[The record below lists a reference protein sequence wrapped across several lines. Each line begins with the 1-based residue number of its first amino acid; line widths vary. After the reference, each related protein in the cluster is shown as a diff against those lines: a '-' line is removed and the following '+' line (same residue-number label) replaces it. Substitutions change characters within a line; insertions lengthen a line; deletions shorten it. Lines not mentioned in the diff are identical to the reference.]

1 MPAAANRATTAAPAG
16 VVRDEAAPVAN
27 AAAELVAAADE
38 PVALAEADV
47 GEAVVA
53 VFATLATEA
62 MEEEAAARRLE
73 EVSILAL
80 DCLIMLGDLRL
91 SSSAVLSDL
100 VLHGRLLV
108 AVRAVVVARQDIRVH
123 IAQADP
129 VVAVLLAPLDAL
141 LVAADTGVDNVL
153 GCAVGSKGGG
163 SKGNEASEDGYGT
176 HGEVCKGVRVRRALY

>member
-38 PVALAEADV
+38 HVALAEADV

-73 EVSILAL
+73 EVSI
-80 DCLIMLGDLRL
+80 RL
-91 SSSAVLSDL
+91 SIASLCSGTYGSA
-100 VLHGRLLV
+100 
-108 AVRAVVVARQDIRVH
+108 AVQ
-123 IAQADP
+123 
-129 VVAVLLAPLDAL
+129 
-141 LVAADTGVDNVL
+141 
-153 GCAVGSKGGG
+153 
-163 SKGNEASEDGYGT
+163 Y
-176 HGEVCKGVRVRRALY
+176 